1 MTVMGALW
9 VKGSDAVRTYTDRDR
24 LDVPGRPEVV
34 FTPGHTL
41 GHCSLLL
48 ADRGATIVGDAFVT
62 LDPYTGRHGPCI
74 VAGAATA
81 DSGLALSSLE
91 RLGPLNGDT
100 ALTGHGPAWRGS
112 MADAA
117 ERAIAAGPA

>member
-48 ADRGATIVGDAFVT
+48 ADRGATIVGDAFVNARS
-62 LDPYTGRHGPCI
+62 LHRPQRALHRRRDRDRRQPP
-74 VAGAATA
+74 GAL
-81 DSGLALSSLE
+81 LA
-91 RLGPLNGDT
+91 
-100 ALTGHGPAWRGS
+100 
-112 MADAA
+112 
-117 ERAIAAGPA
+117 

>member
-1 MTVMGALW
+1 
-9 VKGSDAVRTYTDRDR
+9 VRTYTDRDR

-62 LDPYTGRHGPCI
+62 LDPYTGRNGPCI
-74 VAGAATA
+74 VAGTATA
-81 DSGLALSSLE
+81 DSRLALSSLE
-91 RLGPLNGDT
+91 RVGPLNVNT

-117 ERAIAAGPA
+117 ERATAARPA